1 MADKPH
7 DTFFQET
14 FRKDADAAVE
24 LQSVFPAEIVKLF
37 DWQSLRLRSANLV
50 SSKTGRSQCDLLFTV
65 KRQDIGEAAF
75 VFVLFEH
82 QSSNDRMMALRML
95 RYMLLIW
102 ERWLAKNPD
111 AGPPLPPIIPVV
123 FSHDEGGWRSPKR
136 FRDLFS
142 VDAGTV
148 AILRR
153 FVPAFEILVDDIS
166 TVTDEQLAARA
177 LPPGVALSLWALRDG
192 RSPETLLA
200 HVPFW
205 ASLFDAL
212 ERIPGG
218 RDVLLR
224 ILQYLGEAAG
234 DDSVAIDTF
243 AQEVIKHAPK
253 ASKVI
258 MSSLEKFTAKA
269 RNEGIATGHS
279 KGLREA
285 LLRILRRK
293 FGELTAEQLA
303 RVERADEATVKE
315 LIDRAVTA
323 DSLSAALGS

>member
-1 MADKPH
+1 
-7 DTFFQET
+7 
-14 FRKDADAAVE
+14 
-24 LQSVFPAEIVKLF
+24 
-37 DWQSLRLRSANLV
+37 
-50 SSKTGRSQCDLLFTV
+50 
-65 KRQDIGEAAF
+65 
-75 VFVLFEH
+75 
-82 QSSNDRMMALRML
+82 MALRML
-95 RYMLLIW
+95 RYMLLVW
-102 ERWLAKNPD
+102 ERWLAQNPD
-111 AGPPLPPIIPVV
+111 AGPPLPPILPVV
-123 FSHDEGGWRSPKR
+123 FSHDEDGWRSPTQ
-136 FRDLFS
+136 FHDLFS
-142 VDAGTV
+142 ADAGTI

-258 MSSLEKFTAKA
+258 MSSLEKFTKKAHEEGLAKGLA
-269 RNEGIATGHS
+269 KGRAAGRAEGIAE
-279 KGLREA
+279 GLRTA
-285 LLRILRRK
+285 LLKMLRGK
-293 FGELTAEQLA
+293 FGELSAERVA
-303 RVERADEATVKE
+303 RVDHADESTLQS
-315 LIDRAVTA
+315 LIDRAITA
-323 DSLSAALGS
+323 DSVAAVLGS